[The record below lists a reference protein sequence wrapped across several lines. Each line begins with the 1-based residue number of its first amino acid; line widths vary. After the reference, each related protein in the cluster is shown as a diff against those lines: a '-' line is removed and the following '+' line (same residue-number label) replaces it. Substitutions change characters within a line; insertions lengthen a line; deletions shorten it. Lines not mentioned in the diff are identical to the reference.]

1 VHISLTGGTFGMLHS
16 LRMADQHDFQLLALG
31 LRRMGWVRFWI
42 QTILGVV
49 VIGVLLFNNVGSSL
63 ARNSERA
70 LGLGPGLS
78 LTTLAFL
85 VLLFGLWQGW
95 LIVKTGRAL
104 DSSVRPS
111 RGETSRLIKRGLIGD
126 LLGLVFASVGY
137 QSLAGALFVQAS
149 MQAPGI
155 SIGTGLR
162 SMENYPI
169 TSLEMLSVLSNT
181 QVLFAHVIGLI
192 FSLWLLQRI
201 YRVN

>member
-1 VHISLTGGTFGMLHS
+1 MSEQF
-16 LRMADQHDFQLLALG
+16 DFQLLSLG
-31 LRRMGWVRFWI
+31 LRRIGWIRFWT

-49 VIGVLLFNNVGSSL
+49 VIGVLLFNNIGSSL

-78 LTTLAFL
+78 LTTLSFFFL
-85 VLLFGLWQGW
+85 LYSLWQGW
-95 LIVKTGRAL
+95 LIVRTGRAI
-104 DSSVRPS
+104 DSAVRPS
-111 RGETSRLIKRGLIGD
+111 RGETSRLLKRGLIVD

-155 SIGTGLR
+155 SIGAGMR

-181 QVLFAHVIGLI
+181 QVLFAHVIGLL
-192 FSLWLLQRI
+192 FTLWLIQRI
-201 YRVN
+201 YRTG

>member
-1 VHISLTGGTFGMLHS
+1 
-16 LRMADQHDFQLLALG
+16 MAEQPDFPLLALG
-31 LRRMGWVRFWI
+31 MRRIGWIRFWI
-42 QTILGVV
+42 QTVLGVV
-49 VIGVLLFNNVGSSL
+49 VVGVLLFNNVGSSL

-78 LTTLAFL
+78 LTSLAFL
-85 VLLFGLWQGW
+85 LLLYSLWQGW
-95 LIVKTGRAL
+95 LIVLTGRAIN
-104 DSSVRPS
+104 SPARPS
-111 RGETSRLIKRGLIGD
+111 RAETSRLIKRGLTID
-126 LLGLVFASVGY
+126 LLGLVFSSVGY

-155 SIGTGLR
+155 SIGAGVR

-181 QVLFAHVIGLI
+181 QVLFAHLIGLI

-201 YRVN
+201 YRIRK

>member
-1 VHISLTGGTFGMLHS
+1 
-16 LRMADQHDFQLLALG
+16 MADQRDFQLLSLG
-31 LRRMGWVRFWI
+31 MRRIGWIRFWI

-49 VIGVLLFNNVGSSL
+49 VVGVLLFNNVGSSL

-78 LTTLAFL
+78 LTTLAFIL
-85 VLLFGLWQGW
+85 LLFSLWQGW
-95 LIVKTGRAL
+95 LIVKAGRAL
-104 DSSVRPS
+104 DTPARPS
-111 RGETSRLIKRGLIGD
+111 RGETGRLLKRGLIAD

-155 SIGTGLR
+155 SIGAGMR

-201 YRVN
+201 YRPS

>member
-1 VHISLTGGTFGMLHS
+1 
-16 LRMADQHDFQLLALG
+16 MADQRDFQLLSLG
-31 LRRMGWVRFWI
+31 MRRIGWIRFWI

-78 LTTLAFL
+78 LTTLAF
-85 VLLFGLWQGW
+85 VLLLFSLWQGW
-95 LIVKTGRAL
+95 LIVKAGRAL
-104 DSSVRPS
+104 DTPARPS
-111 RGETSRLIKRGLIGD
+111 RGETGRLLKRGLIAD

-155 SIGTGLR
+155 SIGAGMR

-201 YRVN
+201 YRPS

>member
-1 VHISLTGGTFGMLHS
+1 
-16 LRMADQHDFQLLALG
+16 MADQLDFQLLSLG
-31 LRRMGWVRFWI
+31 MRRIGWIRFWI

-49 VIGVLLFNNVGSSL
+49 VVGVLLFNNVGSSL

-78 LTTLAFL
+78 LTTLAFIL
-85 VLLFGLWQGW
+85 LLFSLWQGW
-95 LIVKTGRAL
+95 LIVKTGRAIN
-104 DSSVRPS
+104 STARPS
-111 RGETSRLIKRGLIGD
+111 RGETSRLLKRGLIAD
-126 LLGLVFASVGY
+126 LLGLVFASIGY

-155 SIGTGLR
+155 SIGAGMR

-201 YRVN
+201 YRTV